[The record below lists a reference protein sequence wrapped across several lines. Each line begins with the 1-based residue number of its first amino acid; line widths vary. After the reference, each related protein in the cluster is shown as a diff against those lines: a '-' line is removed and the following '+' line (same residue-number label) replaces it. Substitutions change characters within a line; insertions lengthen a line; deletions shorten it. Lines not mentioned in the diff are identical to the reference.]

1 MASTLSSKEK
11 RVLSELIIPPQPD
24 TLIKLLEEADKEEP
38 KIDILAE
45 LIASDMAM
53 SSVILQLVNSAE
65 YMLCKKVTSV
75 HKAVLMLGL
84 TRTIP
89 LVKAIALKNA
99 FEQSPALTDF
109 WQQINQLGLASIRVA
124 KLLKKPQ
131 LAETAYML
139 SLFHMAGIP
148 VMIVSFD
155 NYETDMLP
163 RATQDG
169 WHSLLEP
176 EKDYYGSCHP
186 TVAAMLAQRWQ
197 LPKQLIEIIYHQY
210 DLAMLTR
217 SKFVNAI
224 GLDLIS
230 IIKIARRVCLPAGE
244 NEWSNAEEIVM
255 AQLQLNSEQLGEIFT
270 QLAPEGRIP
279 SPA

>member
-1 MASTLSSKEK
+1 MAANLSSKEK
-11 RVLSELIIPPQPD
+11 RILSELIIPPQPN
-24 TLIKLLEEADKEEP
+24 TLIKLLEEADKKEP
-38 KIDILAE
+38 RIDVLAE

-53 SSVILQLVNSAE
+53 SGVILQLVNSAE
-65 YMLCKKVTSV
+65 YMLYKKVTSV

-84 TRTIP
+84 ARTIP

-99 FEQSPALTDF
+99 FEQSPALVDF
-109 WQQINQLGLASIRVA
+109 WQQINQLGLVCIRIA

-163 RATQDG
+163 RATQIG
-169 WHSLLEP
+169 WYNLLTE
-176 EKDYYGSCHP
+176 ERDYYGSSHS

-197 LPKQLIEIIYHQY
+197 LPKQLIEIIFHQY
-210 DLAMLTR
+210 DLAHLTR
-217 SKFVNAI
+217 CKNVSTT

-230 IIKIARRVCLPAGE
+230 IIKIARRVCLPQGE
-244 NEWSNAEEIVM
+244 IEWKTCEQIILS
-255 AQLQLNSEQLGEIFT
+255 QLQLDQEQLDNLFNE
-270 QLAPEGRIP
+270 L
-279 SPA
+279 SPNKS

>member
-1 MASTLSSKEK
+1 MATNLSSKEK

-24 TLIKLLEEADKEEP
+24 TLLKLLEEADKKEP

-65 YMLCKKVTSV
+65 YMLYKKVTSV

-84 TRTIP
+84 ARTIP

-99 FEQSPALTDF
+99 FEQSPALVNF

-124 KLLKKPQ
+124 KQLKKPQ

-163 RATQDG
+163 RAKQDG
-169 WHSLLEP
+169 WYHLLKP

-186 TVAAMLAQRWQ
+186 TIAAMLAQRWQ

-210 DLAMLTR
+210 DLAELTR
-217 SKFVNAI
+217 SKYVNTI

-230 IIKIARRVCLPAGE
+230 IIKIARRACLPEGE
-244 NEWSNAEEIVM
+244 DEWQGCEQIILD
-255 AQLQLNSEQLGEIFT
+255 QLQLDQEQLNDIFNE
-270 QLAPEGRIP
+270 LRPNK
-279 SPA
+279 S